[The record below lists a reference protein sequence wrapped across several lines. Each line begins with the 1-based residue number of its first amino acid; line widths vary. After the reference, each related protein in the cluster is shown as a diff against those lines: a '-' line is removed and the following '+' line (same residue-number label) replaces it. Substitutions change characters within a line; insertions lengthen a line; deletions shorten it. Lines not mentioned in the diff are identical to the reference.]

1 MGKQPQP
8 KPEAA
13 METDWII
20 FVGVGKCQGAS
31 SQITRGLPP
40 SVFYSDL
47 IIKKKKEKKKTS
59 PAPTALRVQITK
71 DLGGLGE
78 KLRGPSLELSLPWI
92 Q

>member
-31 SQITRGLPP
+31 SQITRGPPP

-47 IIKKKKEKKKTS
+47 IIYIKRREKKNKPS
-59 PAPTALRVQITK
+59 PHCFKSSDHER
-71 DLGGLGE
+71 
-78 KLRGPSLELSLPWI
+78 SWWSW
-92 Q
+92 

>member
-20 FVGVGKCQGAS
+20 FMGVGKCQGAS
-31 SQITRGLPP
+31 SQNTRGPPP

-47 IIKKKKEKKKTS
+47 IILKNKNKKPS

-78 KLRGPSLELSLPWI
+78 RLRVPCLELSLP
-92 Q
+92 

>member
-20 FVGVGKCQGAS
+20 FMGVGKCQGAS
-31 SQITRGLPP
+31 SQITRGPPP

-47 IIKKKKEKKKTS
+47 IIKKRKERKKKQAQ
-59 PAPTALRVQITK
+59 PPL
-71 DLGGLGE
+71 L
-78 KLRGPSLELSLPWI
+78 
-92 Q
+92 